1 MKQLKFALQ
10 LLVFSFFF
18 LTACSKDDTNPE
30 GSGSNNN
37 QLPAGPQD
45 TVTSFMVF
53 FTNTT
58 DSMTEVGSYD
68 DPDGPGPKPANIGGV
83 VLKKNESY
91 IVTINL
97 EDATNNPK
105 VFLHTK
111 IKNNGK
117 DYKVCLS
124 NPLGSTVVPT
134 DSDGNMPIGLINLMT
149 TGSST
154 GNEQMNFTIKYQ
166 KGTKSGSCSPGV
178 VYYSCNIPVFIN

>member
-10 LLVFSFFF
+10 LLVFSFIF
-18 LTACSKDDTNPE
+18 LTACSKDDSSNPD
-30 GSGSNNN
+30 GSSSNN

-83 VLKKNESY
+83 VLKKNASY
-91 IVTINL
+91 IVSINL
-97 EDATNNPK
+97 EDATNQPK

-124 NPLGSTVVPT
+124 NPLGSSVVPT
-134 DSDGNMPIGLINLMT
+134 DSDGSMPIGLVNLMT
-149 TGSST
+149 TGSSV

-178 VYYSCNIPVFIN
+178 VYYSCNIPVYIN